1 VRYSVQAQC
10 SKAGIIGATAIA
22 RPPMH
27 PRRPQTKH
35 LLRTLRAVLM
45 MPLWLLQLLYV
56 SKSFEKNPI
65 IGSRLLNRLGL
76 HVLRVLLAHGI
87 TRLRWILLAPLLPRT
102 RRRMFREQGYLLL
115 TDFLPADRFAGLDA
129 EVRRYRGEVRE
140 CIQGDTQTHR
150 TLLDDQALRDFPAC
164 HSLLND
170 RAYRR
175 VLQWA
180 AVRYGQP
187 LIFIEQVRN
196 GFVSGGGADPQK
208 DLHAD
213 TFHPTMKA
221 WLYLDDVTEAN
232 GPFAFVPSSN
242 RLTWRR
248 LCWEY
253 RQSVHG
259 RELPDRYSRRGS
271 LRLTEQDRQAMGLPA
286 PRRFAVTA
294 NTLVIANTFGF
305 HARSPAEKGSTR
317 LAIYADSRTNP
328 FNPWPGLDLHW
339 SSQLKY
345 RALQWYRRRQ
355 DRQAARCGTQPS
367 WHRVDLGAPVP
378 KDTAP

>member
-1 VRYSVQAQC
+1 
-10 SKAGIIGATAIA
+10 
-22 RPPMH
+22 MH
-27 PRRPQTKH
+27 ASRQLTQPV
-35 LLRTLRAVLM
+35 LRTLRAVLM
-45 MPLWLLQLLYV
+45 TPLWLLQLLHV
-56 SKSFEKNPI
+56 SKSFEQNPI

-76 HVLRVLLAHGI
+76 HVLRVVLAHGI
-87 TRLRWILLAPLLPRT
+87 TRLRWIVLAPLLPGPQ
-102 RRRMFREQGYLLL
+102 RRMFREQGYLVL
-115 TDFLPADRFAGLDA
+115 TDFLPAKQFAVLND
-129 EVRRYRGEVRE
+129 EVRNYRGEVRE

-150 TLLDDQALRDFPAC
+150 TLLHDRALHDLPAC
-164 HSLLND
+164 RFLLHD
-170 RAYRR
+170 RRYRR
-175 VLQWA
+175 VLQWT

-196 GFVSGGGADPQK
+196 GFVSDGGADPQK

-221 WLYLDDVTEAN
+221 WLYLDDVTAAN
-232 GPFAFVPSSN
+232 GPFAYVSGSS

-253 RQSVHG
+253 RQSVQG

-271 LRLTEQDRQAMGLPA
+271 LRLTEQDRQALGLSEPC
-286 PRRFAVTA
+286 RFAVPA
-294 NTLVIANTFGF
+294 NTLVVANTFGF
-305 HARSPAEKGSTR
+305 HARSPADRGSTR

-355 DRQAARCGTQPS
+355 DQQAARCGVQSS
-367 WHRVDLGAPVP
+367 WHRVDPDAPGP
-378 KDTAP
+378 DGTAA